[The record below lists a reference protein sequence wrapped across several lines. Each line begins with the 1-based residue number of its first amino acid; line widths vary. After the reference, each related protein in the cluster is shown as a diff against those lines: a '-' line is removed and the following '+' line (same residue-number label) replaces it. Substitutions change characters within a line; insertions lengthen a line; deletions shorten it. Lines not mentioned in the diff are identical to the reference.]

1 MSTPQEVTDKFNEL
15 NFHDDTL
22 TNVKILPSQ
31 KPKNGGESI
40 VEVRVSRS
48 GKVRTVQFFGCANL
62 RVAMD
67 FDVLADNLDPNTS
80 GASAHTDAERIRDL
94 MRAQETD
101 WDVGYGGTSTSP
113 LTRKIAAVDELV
125 FFRVQFFGGVVEV
138 IARDY
143 RMIG

>member
-94 MRAQETD
+94 MRRKRT
-101 WDVGYGGTSTSP
+101 GT
-113 LTRKIAAVDELV
+113 LV
-125 FFRVQFFGGVVEV
+125 MEV
-138 IARDY
+138 R
-143 RMIG
+143 RHHR